1 MGHHEQ
7 RLNRGTSRTAHDRL
21 QRKCGARKR
30 IILLRNSSCVLIRI
44 EKGADTEDDEEHREP
59 VGLEVRQRNGIACR
73 RVERLQDG
81 ILKVSALDRIDTK
94 EQLCSSKIAD
104 INWETHSQV
113 ECTKNNSASS
123 NALSRWG
130 M

>member
-1 MGHHEQ
+1 M
-7 RLNRGTSRTAHDRL
+7 R
-21 QRKCGARKR
+21 
-30 IILLRNSSCVLIRI
+30 V

-59 VGLEVRQRNGIACR
+59 VGLEVRQRNGIAGG

-81 ILKVSALDRIDTK
+81 ILKVPALDRIDAK
-94 EQLCSSKIAD
+94 EPLRSSKTAD

-113 ECTKNNSASS
+113 ECTWNSSASS